1 LQGDE
6 REAIRDLIRGY
17 EKGADPFRF
26 KSAGWCAWPIYRFRI
41 ALRLLAHTGGDRYR
55 EPSEETTPGIPS
67 TMKELAGALPYQLFG
82 LWRASRG
89 HTLVLGKSGQGWR
102 RDLVGERMYDM
113 SFDFLEEALDGFTL
127 SESCTSRQRGNPY
140 PSIFDEYAYPYRFVS
155 QMRHWRLGTTLED
168 ELLADFSGWLR
179 KSEFAASYGVPAVL
193 TRRGLVTR
201 FLADMHYWRLIFKVI
216 RPRLFLLVCS
226 YGQEA
231 PVAAAR
237 SLGIPVWE
245 LQHGMISEYH
255 FGYSYGEEARTHAD
269 ALPLPE
275 RIITFG
281 RFFSDALLSCGYW
294 TEAQVPPLGFP
305 RLAHFKGEYQRKRRG
320 ELTVLVSTQWTLED
334 EYFDF
339 ISRSLELFPEGVKLI
354 AKPHPRSLPRSISRL
369 ETLSSER
376 FEVVDRSVSFYDSV
390 MGVDIHCAAYSTTLL
405 ETVGLGLP
413 TVIMGLPGW
422 ENVAVLQEKGA
433 AELVK
438 SPQDLAELVRKSLEI
453 PGFYDDWRSR
463 SGDSEGYFFEPYHV
477 ESARAMF
484 SQAY

>member
-1 LQGDE
+1 MATGPKRRSL
-6 REAIRDLIRGY
+6 
-17 EKGADPFRF
+17 PWVFRV
-26 KSAGWCAWPIYRFRI
+26 WPI
-41 ALRLLAHTGGDRYR
+41 LK
-55 EPSEETTPGIPS
+55 ES
-67 TMKELAGALPYQLFG
+67 TNA
-82 LWRASRG
+82 RG
-89 HTLVLGKSGQGWR
+89 
-102 RDLVGERMYDM
+102 
-113 SFDFLEEALDGFTL
+113 
-127 SESCTSRQRGNPY
+127 
-140 PSIFDEYAYPYRFVS
+140 
-155 QMRHWRLGTTLED
+155 
-168 ELLADFSGWLR
+168 
-179 KSEFAASYGVPAVL
+179 
-193 TRRGLVTR
+193 
-201 FLADMHYWRLIFKVI
+201 
-216 RPRLFLLVCS
+216 
-226 YGQEA
+226 
-231 PVAAAR
+231 
-237 SLGIPVWE
+237 
-245 LQHGMISEYH
+245 
-255 FGYSYGEEARTHAD
+255 
-269 ALPLPE
+269 
-275 RIITFG
+275 
-281 RFFSDALLSCGYW
+281 
-294 TEAQVPPLGFP
+294 
-305 RLAHFKGEYQRKRRG
+305 G

-422 ENVAVLQEKGA
+422 ENVAVLQEKGS